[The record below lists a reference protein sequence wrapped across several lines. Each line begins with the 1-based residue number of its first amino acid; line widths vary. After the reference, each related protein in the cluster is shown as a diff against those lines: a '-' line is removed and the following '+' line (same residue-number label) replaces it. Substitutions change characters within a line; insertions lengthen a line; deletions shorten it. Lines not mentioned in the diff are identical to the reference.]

1 MDVDVV
7 FGTRDFGEGWEQPAG
22 GWQVEQMR
30 WSAYGG
36 PDTAWITCAAPGGTA
51 ARWQDLLRCPVEVFT
66 LGGRRCWWGYVSS
79 LGLEGGGG
87 QMRFSLDGMR
97 NVVVCR
103 YRELSGAERVL
114 RVRDEASVALY
125 GEKETLLDLGEST
138 ALRAEAA
145 ARAVLERRGRVE
157 TGWQAAQRPG
167 PARVRLGLRGW
178 WHSLGWRLFFSQGE
192 GCAAVEAPWNL
203 DAEASVGMSS
213 AQVMCAQALVDDH
226 GPFLSWQALELEV
239 CAQRVGSPADTLRAS
254 LHAVDPSGIPYGAAM
269 DTVDVP
275 AGDAMQPVRVSL
287 SGAAQVT
294 PGTAFGVVL
303 WRSGAV
309 SSASGYRIGC
319 NEQAGLRYPCRVW
332 NGSAWAVRSPQA
344 NALARVLGGGDTT
357 RLLGYYAGPQRGGQF
372 LRRVL
377 VEEPS
382 GILAA
387 VHEQRVR
394 TCQQE
399 VEDLLLAGR
408 AGGGRLL
415 AEIDPQRVLRAWAAP
430 EAGAPRLSVG
440 LDGSLW
446 HPGGAPVEEAGQAL
460 GAWARYQAWP
470 DAPAVFVQGCEISGG
485 RLRIT
490 AGPGR
495 GWPR

>member
-1 MDVDVV
+1 M
-7 FGTRDFGEGWEQPAG
+7 FTR
-22 GWQVEQMR
+22 
-30 WSAYGG
+30 
-36 PDTAWITCAAPGGTA
+36 
-51 ARWQDLLRCPVEVFT
+51 
-66 LGGRRCWWGYVSS
+66 GGRRCWWGYVSS
-79 LGLEGGGG
+79 LALEGDGG

-145 ARAVLERRGRVE
+145 ARAVLERRGRAE
-157 TGWQAAQRPG
+157 MGWLAAQRPG

-178 WHSLGWRLFFSQGE
+178 WHSLGWRLFFSSGE
-192 GCAAVEAPWNL
+192 GCAAVEAPWNP

-213 AQVMCAQALVDDH
+213 AQSRIAQALVDEH
-226 GPFLSWQALELEV
+226 GPFMPWQALEQEV
-239 CAQRVGSPADTLRAS
+239 CAQRVGSPADALRAS
-254 LHAVDPSGIPYGAAM
+254 LHAVDPSGIPYGAAL

-275 AGDAMQPVRVSL
+275 AGDDMQPVRVSL

-294 PGTAFGVVL
+294 PGAAFGMVL

-309 SSASGYRIGC
+309 TSASGYRIGL
-319 NEQAGLRYPCRVW
+319 NEQAGLRYPCQAW
-332 NGSAWAVRSPQA
+332 NGSAWTARSPQA
-344 NALARVLGGGDTT
+344 NVLARVLGGVDST
-357 RLLGYYAGPQRGGQF
+357 RLLGYYAALQRGGQF

-377 VEEPS
+377 VEEAS
-382 GILAA
+382 GNLSA
-387 VHEQRVR
+387 VHEQRAR
-394 TCQQE
+394 TCLQN
-399 VEDLLLAGR
+399 VEDLLR
-408 AGGGRLL
+408 AGGMI
-415 AEIDPQRVLRAWAAP
+415 AEIDVQRVLRVWAAP
-430 EAGAPRLSVG
+430 EARTPRLSVAS
-440 LDGSLW
+440 DGSLL
-446 HPGGAPVEEAGQAL
+446 HAGGAPVEEAGQAL

-470 DAPAVFVQGCEISGG
+470 DAPAVFVRGCEISAG
-485 RLRIT
+485 RLKIT